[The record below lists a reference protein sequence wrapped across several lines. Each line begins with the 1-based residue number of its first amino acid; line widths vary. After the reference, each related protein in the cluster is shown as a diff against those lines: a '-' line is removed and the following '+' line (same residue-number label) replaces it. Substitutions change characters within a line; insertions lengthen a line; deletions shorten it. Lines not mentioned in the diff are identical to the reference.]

1 MFWRCQL
8 APPPLQARTPRGC
21 ARGAGA
27 WCMQIVGED
36 PAQRDGSAA
45 VRARWHAWHSLP
57 GDPAPRPEGVPP
69 LQRAGRAR
77 SPRARGPPLAR
88 CPVATEAGT
97 AAARSALHGR
107 APRPRLGPAPAPGS
121 RGPVAVR
128 ELLLGPCLGRQFRGA
143 MSLQDCA
150 RLSAR
155 SENLAEPL
163 QRTRRNKKRKIEE
176 MP

>member
-57 GDPAPRPEGVPP
+57 GDPADGGGGPAA
-69 LQRAGRAR
+69 RAGRAR

-97 AAARSALHGR
+97 AAARSALH
-107 APRPRLGPAPAPGS
+107 
-121 RGPVAVR
+121 
-128 ELLLGPCLGRQFRGA
+128 GA

>member
-27 WCMQIVGED
+27 WCMQIVG
-36 PAQRDGSAA
+36 GS
-45 VRARWHAWHSLP
+45 
-57 GDPAPRPEGVPP
+57 
-69 LQRAGRAR
+69 
-77 SPRARGPPLAR
+77 PPLAR

-97 AAARSALHGR
+97 AAARSALH
-107 APRPRLGPAPAPGS
+107 
-121 RGPVAVR
+121 
-128 ELLLGPCLGRQFRGA
+128 GA

>member
-27 WCMQIVGED
+27 WCMQIVG
-36 PAQRDGSAA
+36 GS
-45 VRARWHAWHSLP
+45 
-57 GDPAPRPEGVPP
+57 
-69 LQRAGRAR
+69 
-77 SPRARGPPLAR
+77 PPLAR

-128 ELLLGPCLGRQFRGA
+128 ELLLGPCLGRQFRGHASTPGAPWPCGA

>member
-27 WCMQIVGED
+27 WCMQIVG
-36 PAQRDGSAA
+36 GSPNRRENG
-45 VRARWHAWHSLP
+45 VRQA
-57 GDPAPRPEGVPP
+57 
-69 LQRAGRAR
+69 RAGRAR

>member
-27 WCMQIVGED
+27 WCMQIVGGKD

-57 GDPAPRPEGVPP
+57 GDPPRPEGVPP

-97 AAARSALHGR
+97 AAARSAL
-107 APRPRLGPAPAPGS
+107 
-121 RGPVAVR
+121 
-128 ELLLGPCLGRQFRGA
+128 A

>member
-27 WCMQIVGED
+27 WCMQIVG
-36 PAQRDGSAA
+36 GS
-45 VRARWHAWHSLP
+45 
-57 GDPAPRPEGVPP
+57 
-69 LQRAGRAR
+69 
-77 SPRARGPPLAR
+77 PPLAR

>member
-1 MFWRCQL
+1 MVQ
-8 APPPLQARTPRGC
+8 
-21 ARGAGA
+21 
-27 WCMQIVGED
+27 ED

-57 GDPAPRPEGVPP
+57 GDPADGG
-69 LQRAGRAR
+69 GRAR

-97 AAARSALHGR
+97 AAARSALH
-107 APRPRLGPAPAPGS
+107 
-121 RGPVAVR
+121 
-128 ELLLGPCLGRQFRGA
+128 GA

>member
-57 GDPAPRPEGVPP
+57 GDPADGGGGPAA
-69 LQRAGRAR
+69 RAGRAR

-107 APRPRLGPAPAPGS
+107 APRPS
-121 RGPVAVR
+121 RVR
-128 ELLLGPCLGRQFRGA
+128 ASPKRRGT
-143 MSLQDCA
+143 DA
-150 RLSAR
+150 R
-155 SENLAEPL
+155 
-163 QRTRRNKKRKIEE
+163 RRCRRRGW
-176 MP
+176 PSP

>member
-57 GDPAPRPEGVPP
+57 GDPADGG
-69 LQRAGRAR
+69 GRAR